1 MTQHTPDPVGDA
13 AVDAALARLAE
24 SAGAPLRE
32 RVDLFERVHS
42 ELRSRLD
49 ED

>member
-1 MTQHTPDPVGDA
+1 MTQQTPEPVGDT

-32 RVDLFERVHS
+32 RVDAFERVHN
-42 ELRSRLD
+42 ELRSRL
-49 ED
+49 EEE